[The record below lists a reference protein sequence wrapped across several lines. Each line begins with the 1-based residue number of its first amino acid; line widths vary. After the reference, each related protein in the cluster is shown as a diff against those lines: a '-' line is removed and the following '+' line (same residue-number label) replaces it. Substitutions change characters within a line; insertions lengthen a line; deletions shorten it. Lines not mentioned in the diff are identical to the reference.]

1 MGLYA
6 PPPYRNSLTITMLR
20 RYIRDYDY
28 SLLLLTLALIAFG
41 LVMIYSAQPPD
52 PTTNFFQQQLIWAAL
67 GIGIMI
73 ITTAVDYRF
82 VGAWYKLIYV
92 GIVLILAMIFILGQT
107 AFGAQRWFQILDR
120 QIQPSEFSKLFLIV
134 TLAKFLSV
142 REGQIKAI
150 FVSGVIVAIPIVLI
164 LLQPNLST
172 AIVVA
177 TIWLTIVIMAGMPLR
192 WLVAFALV
200 CALTVPIVWPF
211 VPEYQQD
218 RVTIFL
224 DPFADPS
231 GQGYNLIQSRIAI
244 GGGGLWG
251 QGYRQGSQN
260 QLGYLRVRHTDFIFS
275 VIAEE
280 LGFVGCLL
288 LFALLI
294 LFNFRL
300 VTAIGVAQ
308 DPFGRLV
315 VAGVAGWIFFQSF
328 VNIGVNVGVVP
339 PTGVPLP
346 FVSYGGSNLLTLMLA
361 MGMVQSVVMRQTK
374 FEFN

>member
-1 MGLYA
+1 
-6 PPPYRNSLTITMLR
+6 MLR